1 MNKIVLSASRR
12 TDIPAFYMDWFM
24 DQINREFFEV
34 MNPYSRM
41 VSKVYATPDLV
52 HTIVFW
58 SKDFSPFLEG
68 NFGETLLE
76 MGYHLYFSFTINSD
90 TPELEP
96 HIPSLPDRL
105 AQLKTLADRFSP
117 HWIDWR
123 FDPICIYKTAQNS
136 VHNNLHD
143 VEKIAD
149 TAATAGVNRCIT
161 SFMDHY
167 KKIQRRVKSMAGF
180 SFLDP
185 SMDEKVEILHDINE
199 ILKEND
205 IQLYLC
211 CEKEILAA
219 LPEEW
224 GIKQSSCIPN
234 HRLQRLFG
242 GDISM
247 EKDKGQRVRNGC
259 GCGVSK
265 DIGSYPLHPCFHN
278 CLFCYANPSSSKQS
292 AEQLESL
299 SLKNLGIAK

>member
-24 DQINREFFEV
+24 DQINRGFFEV
-34 MNPYSRM
+34 MNPFSRK

-58 SKDFSPFLEG
+58 SKDFGPFLEG

-96 HIPSLPDRL
+96 NIPPVTERL
-105 AQLKTLADRFSP
+105 TQLKTLANRFSP

-123 FDPICIYKTAQNS
+123 FDPICFYKTDTHS
-136 VHNNLHD
+136 VQNNLHD
-143 VEKIAD
+143 LKRIAD
-149 TAATAGVNRCIT
+149 TAAPVGINRCIT

-167 KKIQRRVKSMAGF
+167 KKIQRRVKSFAGF

-185 SMDEKVEILHDINE
+185 PLSEKIEILHDINE
-199 ILKEND
+199 ILKENA

-211 CEKEILAA
+211 CEKEILEA
-219 LPEEW
+219 LPEES

-234 HRLQRLFG
+234 HRLKKLFG
-242 GDISM
+242 GDISL
-247 EKDKGQRVRNGC
+247 EKDKGQRVRAGC
-259 GCGVSK
+259 GCGVST

-278 CLFCYANPSSSKQS
+278 CLFCYANPSSGNQ
-292 AEQLESL
+292 ATL
-299 SLKNLGIAK
+299 SSVNKKTNSF